1 MSTAKLPL
9 TIGVIVFDGVM
20 QQDYVGVTTYLEQL
34 PTVCDQPVK
43 FITIS
48 LTSGPLRSRN
58 SLGFG
63 MPLYATHGFKDV
75 TEHIDILVIPGG
87 SPGRLAMQKNENF
100 IKFLKGAADTATHVL
115 TVCTGSAILA
125 TTGLLD
131 GKRATTNKMAYH
143 SVVEAHPTV
152 HWVHKARWKQD
163 GKIWTSSGVTA
174 GMDMAHAFMAITYG
188 QDVAET
194 MARYMENVSNSDPN
208 DDPFAT
214 VMSIDTR

>member
-20 QQDYVGVTTYLEQL
+20 QQDYVGVTT
-34 PTVCDQPVK
+34 
-43 FITIS
+43 
-48 LTSGPLRSRN
+48 N

-63 MPLYATHGFKDV
+63 MPLYATHGFEDV

-131 GKRATTNKMAYH
+131 GKRATTNKMAYQ

-174 GMDMAHAFMAITYG
+174 GWTWRTRLWRLHT
-188 QDVAET
+188 
-194 MARYMENVSNSDPN
+194 ARMSRKRWR
-208 DDPFAT
+208 AT
-214 VMSIDTR
+214 WRTCRTLTLTTTHLLLSCPLIRGRSVLVRIHVRISSIAADQHIR

>member
-1 MSTAKLPL
+1 MSSAKLPL
-9 TIGVIVFDGVM
+9 TIGVIVFDGVV
-20 QQDYVGVTTYLEQL
+20 QQDYVGVISYLEQL

-43 FITIS
+43 FLTIS
-48 LTSGPLRSRN
+48 LTSGPLRSGN

-63 MPLYATHGFKDV
+63 MPLYATHGFEDA

-87 SPGRLAMQKNENF
+87 SPGRLVMQKHEKF
-100 IKFLKGAADTATHVL
+100 MKFLKGVADTATHVL

-131 GKRATTNKMAYH
+131 GKRATTNKMAYQ

-152 HWVHKARWKQD
+152 NWVHKARWVQD

-174 GMDMAHAFMAITYG
+174 GLDMAHAFMASTYD
-188 QDVAET
+188 QNVAET
-194 MARYMENVSNSDPN
+194 MARYMENVPNTDPN
-208 DDPFAT
+208 NDPFAS
-214 VMSIDTR
+214 V